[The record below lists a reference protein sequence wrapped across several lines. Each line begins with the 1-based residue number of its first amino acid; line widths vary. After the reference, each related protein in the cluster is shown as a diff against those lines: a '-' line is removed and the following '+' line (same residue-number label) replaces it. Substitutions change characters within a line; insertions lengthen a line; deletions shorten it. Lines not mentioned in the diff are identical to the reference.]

1 MTLAKF
7 SVLSIVRG
15 QLSSMR
21 NYGTARIN
29 RREVLFLFVLPLVV
43 PVVQLCTQVLPLSKD
58 VVATVVSAA
67 SIFAGLLLNLL
78 VLLYSFVSAAD
89 NPDVTER
96 DATTETTL
104 VEQTFNNVSFA
115 IVVSVVLVAA
125 SLVTLAQHAALV
137 APAVF
142 CVYYF
147 GAMLMLLV
155 LQILKRVHALM
166 QFRIEVKGK
175 AVAHR
180 RLPRQVD

>member
-7 SVLSIVRG
+7 SILSIIRG
-15 QLSSMR
+15 QLASMR

-29 RREVLFLFVLPLVV
+29 RREILFLFFLPLIV
-43 PVVQLCTQVLPLSKD
+43 PALQLWARVPPLSSD

-78 VLLYSFVSAAD
+78 VLLYSFVTAAD
-89 NPDVTER
+89 SPEVTER

-104 VEQTFNNVSFA
+104 VEQTFSNVSFA
-115 IVVSVVLVAA
+115 IVISVVLVAA
-125 SLVTLAQHAALV
+125 SLVTLAHHASLV
-137 APAVF
+137 APAEF

-147 GAMLMLLV
+147 GTMLMLLV

-166 QFRIEVKGK
+166 QFRIEIKSK
-175 AVAHR
+175 AIAQR
-180 RLPRQVD
+180 RMPR

>member
-7 SVLSIVRG
+7 SVAGIVRG
-15 QLSSMR
+15 QLASMR

-29 RREVLFLFVLPLVV
+29 RREVFFLFILPLAI
-43 PVVQLCTQVLPLSKD
+43 PVVQLCAQVPPLSTD

-78 VLLYSFVSAAD
+78 VLLYSFVTAAD

-104 VEQTFNNVSFA
+104 IEQTFSNVSFA

-125 SLVTLAQHAALV
+125 SLITLAHHAALV
-137 APAVF
+137 APAEF

-147 GAMLMLLV
+147 GTMLLLLV

-166 QFRIEVKGK
+166 QFRIDIKRK
-175 AVAHR
+175 TLAHR
-180 RLPRQVD
+180 HAQK